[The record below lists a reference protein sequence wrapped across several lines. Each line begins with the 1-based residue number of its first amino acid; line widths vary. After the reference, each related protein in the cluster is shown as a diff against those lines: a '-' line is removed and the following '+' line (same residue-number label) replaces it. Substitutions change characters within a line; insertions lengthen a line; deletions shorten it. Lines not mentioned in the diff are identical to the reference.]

1 MALKLHFKIM
11 SDASFSESL
20 ISAYLDG
27 ELSSEDSAR
36 VHRMIQQNPEY
47 AQLLE
52 EFQQQANALQQLPKF
67 ELDADF
73 ASRVM
78 ASPSFS
84 PTAIVLPQKSVIQ
97 VGHERWIGA
106 VSAIGALAAAILVI
120 LTLPLLNSPS
130 SSPTVAKSARS
141 GDMVKEGDV
150 TEQGLVESDVSAAT
164 VDSPAVPTNSVAPMS
179 KEKALASRPGSPMS
193 GLSSG
198 DLGADESEKQAGTFD
213 EDMADDK
220 RELGVGRG
228 FGARSRAKQGETRRK
243 APELKDKRESSNSDL
258 AQGAG
263 GAGGLAS
270 SQMLLTEELMEDAE
284 SQEGGPEMLFEDHP
298 SGLAGEA
305 SDLQAP
311 QIKKRMQSVNVMQ
324 VDLPAAIADRERVLE
339 LLRKHDVVLPVVDKR
354 ANQNLAMVEAG
365 DGAVEI
371 YYILANKVQMTGF
384 AMELSK
390 SSPAVIS
397 MYQMNEIYQQNSDR
411 QMQAAEGELSP
422 KKTEAKQDPIVQLR
436 TRGDSSIG
444 VPMDSIVV
452 KDGGTVYGSSTN
464 VRRQLSSR
472 WYLKPA
478 NELPLEGT
486 PDGVDPSRAE
496 AEKVGNTQLNAA
508 EKGIGDESGVTG
520 SQKKPVV
527 PALAPTEQSR
537 ASERSLQLYLL
548 ILQRPKSADPAAD
561 PDKVP

>member
-1 MALKLHFKIM
+1 M

-52 EFQQQANALQQLPKF
+52 EFQQQAVALQQLPKF
-67 ELDADF
+67 ELDTDF
-73 ASRVM
+73 ASRLM

-84 PTAIVLPQKSVIQ
+84 PAVAALPQKRVTQ

-120 LTLPLLNSPS
+120 LTLPLLDSPS
-130 SSPTVAKSARS
+130 SSPIVAKSDRS
-141 GDMVKEGDV
+141 GDMVSGDMV
-150 TEQGLVESDVSAAT
+150 KKSGATQQGLTESDLSAAT
-164 VDSPAVPTNSVAPMS
+164 VDSAAVPTNSVAPMP
-179 KEKALASRPGSPMS
+179 KEKALASRPGSRPGSLS
-193 GLSSG
+193 GLSGG
-198 DLGADESEKQAGTFD
+198 DLVADESEKEAGTFD

-228 FGARSRAKQGETRRK
+228 FGAGSRGKQGETRRK
-243 APELKDKRESSNSDL
+243 APALKDKRESSNSDL

-263 GAGGLAS
+263 GAGGLAR
-270 SQMLLTEELMEDAE
+270 SQMLLKEELMEDAE
-284 SQEGGPEMLFEDHP
+284 SQEGAAEMHFEDHP

-305 SDLQAP
+305 SDLQVP
-311 QIKKRMQSVNVMQ
+311 QMEKRMQSVNVMQ
-324 VDLPAAIADRERVLE
+324 VDLPAEFADRERVLE
-339 LLRKHDVVLPVVDKR
+339 LLRKHDIVLPAVDKR
-354 ANQNLAMVEAG
+354 ANQNLGMVEAG
-365 DGAVEI
+365 GEAVDI

-397 MYQMNEIYQQNSDR
+397 MYQMDERYQQNSDR
-411 QMQAAEGELSP
+411 QMQTAEGDLSH
-422 KKTEAKQDPIVQLR
+422 KKIGGKQDSVAQLR
-436 TRGDSSIG
+436 TRGDYSMG

-464 VRRQLSSR
+464 ARQQLSSR
-472 WYLKPA
+472 WYLKPT
-478 NELPLEGT
+478 NELALEGT
-486 PDGVDPSRAE
+486 PAGIAPGRTE
-496 AEKVGNTQLNAA
+496 AEKAGDTQLGAA

-520 SQKKPVV
+520 SQKKRVV
-527 PALAPTEQSR
+527 PALAPTEQSQ
-537 ASERSLQLYLL
+537 AGERSLQLYLL

-561 PDKVP
+561 LDKIP